1 MPQYNKL
8 VRDNIPE
15 IIKATGKSFRTRILA
30 PEEKK
35 LMLQAK
41 LQEELQEYL
50 TASTD
55 EAALEELADL
65 LEVIDA
71 LAVVHGRTWQ
81 QLRQIQDAK
90 RQHRGGF
97 YQGIFLIDV
106 DD

>member
-8 VRDNIPE
+8 VRDNIPD
-15 IIKATGKSFRTRILA
+15 IIKATGKSFRTRVLA
-30 PEEKK
+30 PEERKD
-35 LMLQAK
+35 MLQAK
-41 LQEELQEYL
+41 LQEELKEYL
-50 TASTD
+50 SARSDETAV
-55 EAALEELADL
+55 EELADL

-81 QLRQIQDAK
+81 QLRHIQEAK

-97 YQGIFLIDV
+97 YEGIFLIDV